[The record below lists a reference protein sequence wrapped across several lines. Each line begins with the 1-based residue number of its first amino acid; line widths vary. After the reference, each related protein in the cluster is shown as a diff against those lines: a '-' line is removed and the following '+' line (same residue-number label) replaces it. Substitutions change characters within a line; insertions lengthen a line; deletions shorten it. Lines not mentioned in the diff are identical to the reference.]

1 MNETTNITELPL
13 KTLAFIDKQFAEW
26 DKLNSE
32 KDAINSQKI
41 ALLDNV
47 ETQGVDRAAFKTWAK
62 RRKWATDKQQS
73 FDFSLEQCR
82 RASPAV
88 EENEEAA

>member
-1 MNETTNITELPL
+1 MNETTNITELPQ
-13 KTLAFIDKQFAEW
+13 KTLAFIDRQFVDW
-26 DKLNSE
+26 DKLNAE
-32 KDAINSQKI
+32 KEAINNQKK

-62 RRKWATDKQQS
+62 RRKWDADKQRS

-88 EENEEAA
+88 EETEAAA